1 MSKLW
6 IRITAPFAIGD
17 AVALIHRDTGRPQK
31 IVLRRGRFKGEIS
44 GHPRRIQL
52 TLDATPR
59 GEKLLARGNANL
71 QAIPQGDGVDAELL
85 FGEGVAIP
93 ADGKL
98 TCQIVWGSSCHG
110 EQTSDKG
117 PERRFASFEH
127 FMCAYYIGREAVD
140 SETPLSLDSV
150 QASFDKNTELP
161 VGRKNLTFGQII
173 ALAGDYYAFLD
184 ASAAKQ
190 FSWAWPDIQGFSR
203 WLAGDYRSPTLD
215 KDPDSAAKYIF
226 GIIMRDKDTERG
238 TAAEIA
244 ASAKDAATG
253 FPARRYAA
261 LSSVN
266 FCHFRATHA
275 EAAESIDAMKLYRAY
290 HARAVKHAADPKAG
304 DRTSLLKRALAI
316 DAFGCHFLTDS
327 FASGHM
333 RVPRRELARDFGVLL
348 GSLKMSKAMHD
359 EDNKLGLWCATQ
371 ATASSQSR
379 VVWRAYGD
387 GRLRSDEA
395 RVHCKQV
402 QEAVRRSSGEVFAA
416 WVTRKTS
423 PTLKEPVA
431 DVLPVLMAAG
441 DAPGARDVS
450 PYGDELPHH
459 PANHRPMYAI
469 GPKGEWIFR

>member
-1 MSKLW
+1 MGKLA

-17 AVALIHRDTGRPQK
+17 AVALIHRNTARPQR
-31 IVLRRGRFKGEIS
+31 IVLRGGRFKGEIS
-44 GHPRRIQL
+44 GRPRRIQL
-52 TLDATPR
+52 TLDGTPR
-59 GEKLLARGNANL
+59 GEKPLARGNANL
-71 QAIPQGDGVDAELL
+71 TASPQGDGVDAELL

-93 ADGKL
+93 DNGKL

-127 FMCAYYIGREAVD
+127 FMCAYYIGREAVG
-140 SETPLSLDSV
+140 SETPLSLESV
-150 QASFDKNTELP
+150 DASFDKDTELP

-184 ASAAKQ
+184 LPAAKQ
-190 FSWAWPDIQGFSR
+190 FSLAWPDIRGFSR

-215 KDPDSAAKYIF
+215 KDPDSSAKYIF
-226 GIIMRDKDTERG
+226 DIIMRDKDTERG

-253 FPARRYAA
+253 FPARRYVA
-261 LSSVN
+261 LASVN
-266 FCHFRATHA
+266 FCHFRATHPD
-275 EAAESIDAMKLYRAY
+275 AADSIDAIKLYRAY
-290 HARAVKHAADPKAG
+290 HARALKEAANPKVEN
-304 DRTSLLKRALAI
+304 RTYLLKRALAI

-333 RVPRRELARDFGVLL
+333 RVPRRELDKDFGVLL

-359 EDNKLGLWCATQ
+359 EDNQLGLWCATQ
-371 ATASSQSR
+371 ATASLPHR

-387 GRLRSDEA
+387 GRLRSEEA
-395 RVHCKQV
+395 KVHCKQV

-416 WVTRKTS
+416 WVTKKAS
-423 PTLKEPVA
+423 PILNEPVA
-431 DVLPVLMAAG
+431 DVLPVLMAPGEGPRAG
-441 DAPGARDVS
+441 DTS

-469 GPKGEWIFR
+469 GPKREWIFR